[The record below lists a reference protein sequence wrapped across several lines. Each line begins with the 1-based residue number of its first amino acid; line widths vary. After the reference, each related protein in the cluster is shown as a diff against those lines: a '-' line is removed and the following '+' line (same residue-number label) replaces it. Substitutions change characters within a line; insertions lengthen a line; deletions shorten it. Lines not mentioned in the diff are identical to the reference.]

1 MPTIE
6 SEIETRH
13 EAVPLDEN
21 EGIYVRDT
29 KTGKVRAIVGQTY
42 MLSENEEL
50 WEKHLPEHVQELLG
64 ISVGS
69 NLQVQGDAFQALSLT
84 EGYLDYL
91 KFNSQA
97 VGKFLNDTIF
107 IF

>member
-69 NLQVQGDAFQALSLT
+69 NFRVQGGAFQALSSSN
-84 EGYLDYL
+84 GYLD
-91 KFNSQA
+91 
-97 VGKFLNDTIF
+97 
-107 IF
+107 